1 LPKESADA
9 DLPDQVTAN
18 VSDTDWPKFLVVL
31 DLTIT
36 PRGQANRVV
45 ESTFEKAGIR
55 FDPSI
60 RVEEELESAV
70 LASRFLGDVERVP
83 AADSSGPD
91 STTRDEIQM
100 VYVTGGNQIDAAL
113 KEFVSPPVDQIA
125 ACRFDLA
132 VEPQEQTMFRRL
144 KSAAS
149 FAESKDRSAPRAHRL
164 VFRFSLRSVPG
175 ILGTIALPSVRAEL
189 APLANSGTLG
199 ASGQDAA
206 RLRAPSLSAQRSVSS
221 ESDAIL
227 GESPD
232 AQVDKVFEVLLILRN
247 LKSEPEPAK

>member
-1 LPKESADA
+1 
-9 DLPDQVTAN
+9 
-18 VSDTDWPKFLVVL
+18 
-31 DLTIT
+31 
-36 PRGQANRVV
+36 VV
-45 ESTFEKAGIR
+45 ENTFEKAGIR

-83 AADSSGPD
+83 AAESSGPG

-125 ACRFDLA
+125 DCRFDLA

-164 VFRFSLRSVPG
+164 VFRFSLRSVSSG
-175 ILGTIALPSVRAEL
+175 FVGAIAVPSVRAE
-189 APLANSGTLG
+189 ASPAADSG
-199 ASGQDAA
+199 ASSDAGRA
-206 RLRAPSLSAQRSVSS
+206 TAQLRTPASAAQRSLPNQLAAS
-221 ESDAIL
+221 I
-227 GESPD
+227 GESPEG
-232 AQVDKVFEVLLILRN
+232 QVDEVFEVLLVLRN
-247 LKSEPEPAK
+247 LKSDPRPAK